1 MLFRSLDLLH
11 AVPEGGAVCK
21 LWRGVGRQHDLR
33 MDNAAFPGVVVGH
46 SRRRCR
52 ASVRPSHRR
61 KILRGEYGYLSGR
74 PVLCKG
80 HAPRVIMLCR
90 SFASC
95 IICRTLP
102 LVGRSNSADRLWSMI
117 GAAMCFL
124 LSLFFKPELFTAQL

>member
-1 MLFRSLDLLH
+1 ALIQVENTYDGVIR
-11 AVPEGGAVCK
+11 EKGGVFQSSK
-21 LWRGVGRQHDLR
+21 RKGDGVGLQ
-33 MDNAAFPGVVVGH
+33 
-46 SRRRCR
+46 
-52 ASVRPSHRR
+52 SVRHIAEKSGGVSTVTYQDGQFCV
-61 KILRGEYGYLSGR
+61 KVMLRG
-74 PVLCKG
+74 
-80 HAPRVIMLCR
+80 VIMLCR